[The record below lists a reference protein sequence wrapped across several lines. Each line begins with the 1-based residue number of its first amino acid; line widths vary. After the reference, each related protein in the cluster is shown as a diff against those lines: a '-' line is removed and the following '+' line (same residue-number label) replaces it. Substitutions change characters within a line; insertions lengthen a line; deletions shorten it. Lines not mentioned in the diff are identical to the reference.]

1 MFRYLGV
8 GLLAVASIASDAQEW
23 LSVLPQDAS
32 SEMAALVARQDGL
45 DSLSPEKEVFTNSQL
60 VPNAGVDPVTT
71 KQRTDQKSQFHGR
84 IQFAA
89 SERLVDDESELVGL
103 MEGRLD
109 VAQPEG
115 GFSIEGAMYRG
126 FSIDYATAL
135 YDDVDT
141 YGVMSLSFS
150 RVLSDELWT
159 SLVGELS
166 YGDQCVRSQ
175 QCRSFYSM
183 VLPRGEV
190 PSIELKLTS
199 WPFSVF
205 IGGQEAA
212 SNDDSLAPF
221 GGLDFN
227 VNLIEARVMLMGSF
241 DKIIKGYSPTYGQFN
256 DTPGMMIDMSADVGL
271 AGMELYA
278 VRSIE
283 EISTDSAYASDYLAI
298 AGGHAS
304 VSIGGMRWSINLERI
319 NHADAIDLSV
329 KKRLMTSYSQTW
341 LPGISTKVSYERVE
355 KIDETVDELAEAG
368 IEVQF

>member
-1 MFRYLGV
+1 MFRCLSI
-8 GLLAVASIASDAQEW
+8 GLLVVVSVSSNAHEW

-32 SEMAALVARQDGL
+32 PEMAVLVAKQDGL
-45 DSLSPEKEVFTNSQL
+45 DSLSLEKEVLTNPQQ

-71 KQRTDQKSQFHGR
+71 KHRTDQGSQFHGR
-84 IQFAA
+84 IQLAA
-89 SERLVDDESELVGL
+89 SERLVDDEFELVGH

-109 VAQPEG
+109 ITQPEG
-115 GFSIEGAMYRG
+115 GFSVEGAMYHG

-135 YDDVDT
+135 YDEVDT
-141 YGVMSLSFS
+141 YGVMSLGFS

-159 SLVGELS
+159 SVVGELS
-166 YGDQCVRSQ
+166 YGDQCVRLQ

-183 VLPRGEV
+183 VMPKGEV
-190 PSIELKLTS
+190 PNIELKLTS

-212 SNDDSLAPF
+212 SNDDSLVPF

-227 VNLIEARVMLMGSF
+227 VNLIEARVMLLGGF

-256 DTPGMMIDMSADVGL
+256 DTPGMMIDMSADAGL
-271 AGMELYA
+271 AGMGLYA
-278 VRSIE
+278 ARSIE
-283 EISTDSAYASDYLAI
+283 EISTDIAYASDYLAI
-298 AGGHAS
+298 VGGYAS
-304 VSIGGMRWSINLERI
+304 VSIGGMRWSINLERVE
-319 NHADAIDLSV
+319 HADAIDLLI

-355 KIDETVDELAEAG
+355 KIDATVDELAEAG